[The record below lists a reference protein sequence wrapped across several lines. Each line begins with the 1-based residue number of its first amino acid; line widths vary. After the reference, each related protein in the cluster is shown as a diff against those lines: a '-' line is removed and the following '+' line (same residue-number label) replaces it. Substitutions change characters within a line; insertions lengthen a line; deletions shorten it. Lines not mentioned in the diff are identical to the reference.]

1 MIIKTE
7 ADVSRSNAERLAEKY
22 SKVGKKSLTV
32 GVHKKDND
40 TYPNGATTAEVG
52 MWQEFGTVTLPP
64 RIWLRIFNLMEAE
77 KQDLRVQIELAFE
90 NDDIDEALKEIGAY
104 MADRIKDRIWSNEVK
119 PDSHNKSGMTLLDTG
134 RLVNSINYE
143 VKDVQ

>member
-1 MIIKTE
+1 M
-7 ADVSRSNAERLAEKY
+7 ADVSRSNAERLAEKF
-22 SKVGKKSLTV
+22 SKIGTKSLTV

-52 MWQEFGTVTLPP
+52 YWQEFGKGVLPV
-64 RIWLRIFNLMEAE
+64 RLWLRIFNLLEAE
-77 KQDLRVQIELAFE
+77 KQELRTQVAIAFQ

-104 MADRIKDRIWSNEVK
+104 MVDRIKDRIWSNEVT
-119 PDSHNKSGMTLLDTG
+119 PDSHNKTGMTLLDTG
-134 RLVNSINYE
+134 RLINSINYE